1 MKKKYVISTLIV
13 VSLYLAVVTG
23 CGLFGDTAA
32 SFIRMITPYF
42 FATLGLALAIIVP
55 YRVMWAL
62 DRNAEIKRKIEEE
75 RRMAMAAARN
85 KKMVHAAKKFDME
98 NMV

>member
-1 MKKKYVISTLIV
+1 MKKKYVISTLII

-32 SFIRMITPYF
+32 SFIRLICPYF
-42 FATLGLALAIIVP
+42 FATLGLAIAIIVP

-75 RRMAMAAARN
+75 KRMAVASARN
-85 KKMVHAAKKFDME
+85 RKMKAEAKKYDLDGM
-98 NMV
+98 M